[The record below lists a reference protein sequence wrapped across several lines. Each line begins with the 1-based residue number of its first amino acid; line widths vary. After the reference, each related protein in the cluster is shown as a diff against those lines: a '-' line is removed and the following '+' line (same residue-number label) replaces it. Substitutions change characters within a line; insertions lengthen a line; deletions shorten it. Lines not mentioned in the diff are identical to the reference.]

1 MNIIR
6 LIFFFMIGYFIIK
19 IIRRFISPGKRNP
32 HVQGKSDKP
41 NISRKRSDIQD
52 IDYEDLEK

>member
-6 LIFFFMIGYFIIK
+6 LIFFFIIGYFIVK
-19 IIRRFISPGKRNP
+19 IFKRFISPGKRNT
-32 HVQGKSDKP
+32 HVQGKSEKP
-41 NISRKRSDIQD
+41 NIFQKRSDIQD

>member
-6 LIFFFMIGYFIIK
+6 LIFFFIIGYFIIK
-19 IIRRFISPGKRNP
+19 IFRRLINPSKRNP

-41 NISRKRSDIQD
+41 NIFRKRTDIQD